1 MEKSLIIARPTKHI
15 EELQKKLKET
25 GDKVK
30 LWDYS
35 DLALSIIDGK
45 MSVQRHLD
53 SDVLENYG
61 KVVVMIAP
69 EEKYHMFSAVGCY
82 CRKNKIKMLDET
94 FADTS
99 GKLYEMFRF
108 AEKDLP
114 VPDTFYGSREFLSE
128 SLAKLGG
135 VGVLK
140 AIHGTKGRDNYLV
153 KSAAEI
159 EKIIDAEPEKD
170 FILQEFIPNEGDY
183 RIIAFEYEPKLAIF
197 RTSHGKDHRN
207 NTSVGGSAKIIP
219 LADVKPEILDTTRK
233 ATKALGIRLAGVD
246 IIRNKFTDEH
256 ALLEINRTPQLASG
270 SFVDEKFKIIQDLI
284 RS

>member
-1 MEKSLIIARPTKHI
+1 MEKSLVIARPTKYI
-15 EELQKKLKET
+15 EELQKKLKEA
-25 GDKVK
+25 GDKVE
-30 LWDYS
+30 LWDYN

-53 SDVLENYG
+53 SDVLENYN
-61 KVVVMIAP
+61 KVMVMIAP
-69 EEKYHMFSAVGCY
+69 EEKYHMFSAIGCY

-114 VPDTFYGSREFLSE
+114 VPDTFYGPKEFLSE
-128 SLAKLGG
+128 SLTKLGN

-153 KSAAEI
+153 KNATEI
-159 EKIIDAEPEKD
+159 ERIVDNEPEKD

-183 RIIAFEYEPKLAIF
+183 RIVAFEYEPKLAIF

-219 LADVKPEILDTTRK
+219 LTDIESEILDTAKK
-233 ATKALGIRLAGVD
+233 AAEAMNIRLAGVD
-246 IIRNKFTDEH
+246 IIKNKLTNKH